1 MIRTIILLLCINVL
15 VLPVYAQSTVEN
27 HLLYSSHLQES
38 RMISV
43 ALPSD
48 YEKNDKAYPVLYVL
62 DGEYIF
68 DYAKGTVDFLTNEFG
83 HLPNMIVV
91 SIPNTD
97 RGRDMYVTLNEED
110 AYNNFVAFLKN
121 EVFPFIKEKYR
132 IGEFEI
138 LYGWSSGSSICTY
151 MLMTEPDLI
160 QGYILTGSGIGKRS
174 SAYMRELVNKDI
186 FRDKTFL
193 YVNTEQGPR
202 EPGLRKYQAIID
214 SIQPNNLMYK
224 FEVLEQSH
232 VEVMHTGLATGLKY
246 ILADFYIPTENCLQG
261 FDAILSYYK
270 AINSKYNI
278 DFEIPVGAINESA
291 GILYYNDKK
300 EDAIKLLNYGVEI
313 HPHSAALYGSL
324 AEIHIAE
331 SKPQL
336 AKEYYKKALDLSA
349 DNMQDFIKYKTLMKG
364 MDKH

>member
-1 MIRTIILLLCINVL
+1 MIRIIILLLCINVL
-15 VLPVYAQSTVEN
+15 ALPVYTQSTIEN

-48 YEKNDKAYPVLYVL
+48 YDKSDKAYSVLYVL

-68 DYAKGTVDFLTNEFG
+68 DYAKGTV
-83 HLPNMIVV
+83 
-91 SIPNTD
+91 
-97 RGRDMYVTLNEED
+97 
-110 AYNNFVAFLKN
+110 
-121 EVFPFIKEKYR
+121 
-132 IGEFEI
+132 
-138 LYGWSSGSSICTY
+138 
-151 MLMTEPDLI
+151 
-160 QGYILTGSGIGKRS
+160 
-174 SAYMRELVNKDI
+174 
-186 FRDKTFL
+186 
-193 YVNTEQGPR
+193 
-202 EPGLRKYQAIID
+202 
-214 SIQPNNLMYK
+214 
-224 FEVLEQSH
+224 
-232 VEVMHTGLATGLKY
+232 
-246 ILADFYIPTENCLQG
+246 
-261 FDAILSYYK
+261 
-270 AINSKYNI
+270 

-300 EDAIKLLNYGVEI
+300 EDAIRLLNYGVEI

-336 AKEYYKKALDLSA
+336 AIAYYKKALDLSA